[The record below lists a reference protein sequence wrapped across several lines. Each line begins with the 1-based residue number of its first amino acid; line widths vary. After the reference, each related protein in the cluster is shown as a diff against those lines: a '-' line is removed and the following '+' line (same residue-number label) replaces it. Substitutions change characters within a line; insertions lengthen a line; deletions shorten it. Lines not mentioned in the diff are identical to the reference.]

1 MPSPTLNRRYQRLI
15 DQLDKVTPS
24 TREMFLYLFAMV
36 AVEQGIVHV
45 IRVLE
50 EKGRRVVV
58 MHDPVKKQEFKVVYP
73 DDLEPEYAETAIA
86 EMERLLSNESLAT
99 SMDSTLFRKLYQAHH
114 CRRCRYHGEKYWQ
127 ICNECYF
134 AGRPVNFEKRGGQ

>member
-36 AVEQGIVHV
+36 AVEQGIIHV